1 LTKSSILALFEQSP
15 QLRKLRDAIAQP
27 FYRLRVTSPRINL
40 KGLTGS
46 SLSFVISNTFKAG
59 ENPFLIV
66 LNDKEEAAYFLND
79 LEELIG
85 DNDVLFYP
93 GSYRRPY
100 QIEETDNANVLLR
113 AEVLN
118 RINSRKKP
126 AVIVTYPDALF
137 EKVVTRKELD
147 KNTLKVKVED
157 TLSLEFLNE
166 VLFEYQF
173 KRVDFVTEPG
183 EFSVRGG
190 IVDVF
195 SFSHDQ
201 PYRIEFFGDE
211 VESIRT
217 FDVETQLSTEKV
229 KQISIIPNVANKLVH
244 ESRESFLKYISP
256 KTVIFSKNLDLV
268 YAQIDS
274 NFEKAKENFAK
285 LNEDIKHAEPEELF
299 LNSNIF
305 KAQINEFS
313 LVELNGGASHAE
325 PLQASMEHKGLHLDK
340 LSVPNNILFNTKPQ
354 PSFNK
359 KFNLLIENLN
369 ENHEAGYTNYIF
381 CATDQ
386 QAKRF
391 HDIFDSENELSSRA
405 ESREIHYKTI
415 VFPLYQGFID
425 NDLKIVCYTDH
436 QIFERYHKFHLKNG
450 YAKKQAITLKEL
462 NKLEIGDYV
471 THIDHGIGK
480 FGGLQKID
488 VEGKKQEAIKLMY
501 GERDILYVSIH
512 SLHKI
517 SKFNGKDG
525 APPKIYK
532 LGSGAWKKV
541 KEKTKS
547 RVKKIAFNLI
557 KIYAKRRLEKGFQ
570 YNPDSY
576 LQHELE
582 ASFIY
587 EDTPDQEKS
596 TADVKK
602 DMESERP
609 MDRLICGDVGFGKT
623 EVAIR
628 AAFKAVDNGKQVA
641 VLVPTTI
648 LAFQHARTFKERLK
662 EMPVEVDYLN
672 RFRTAKEKRTT
683 LERLAEGKVD
693 IIIGTH
699 QLVNK
704 NVKFKDLG
712 LLIVDEEQ
720 KFGVAV
726 KDKLK
731 SIKENVDVLTLTAT
745 PIPRTLQFSL
755 MAARDLSVITT
766 PPPNRYPI
774 ESRVIRFNEE
784 IIRDAVSYEIQRGG
798 QVFFI
803 HNRIENIKE
812 VAGMIQRLVPDAKVG
827 IGHGQME
834 GKKLETLMLSFMNG
848 EFDVLVSTTIVESGL
863 DVTNAN
869 TIFIHNA
876 NNFGLSDLHQM
887 RGRVGRSNKKA
898 FCYFITPPYKVMTTD
913 ARKRIEALEQFTELG
928 SGFNIAMKDLEI
940 RGAGDLLGGEQSGF
954 INEIGFETYQKIL
967 AEAIE
972 ELKENEFKEL
982 YKEVEGDK
990 PKIFI
995 KETQLDTDFELLFP
1009 DDYINNIT
1017 ERLNLYTQLN
1027 TIENEEDLQKF
1038 EAELVDRFGELPTQ
1052 AVDLFNSVRIKWMAN
1067 SIGLEKVI
1075 LKKNKFV
1082 GYFLAD
1088 QQSPFYQTLTFTKVL
1103 QYVQSHPKECQLK
1116 EKQTRN
1122 GLRLLLTFD
1131 RVTSVEKALGVLEPL
1146 AQEKASSVG

>member
-1 LTKSSILALFEQSP
+1 MQTQNLQI
-15 QLRKLRDAIAQP
+15 AIAKNQP
-27 FYRLRVTSPRINL
+27 FDGVYTERSRSAQDKPKLHL
-40 KGLTGS
+40 KGLVGS
-46 SLSFVISNTFKAG
+46 SLSFIISETFKQSEA
-59 ENPFLIV
+59 PFLLV
-66 LNDKEEAAYFLND
+66 FNDKEEAAFYLND
-79 LEELIG
+79 LELLLN
-85 DNDVLFYP
+85 DKDVLFYP

-126 AVIVTYPDALF
+126 AIIVTYPDALF
-137 EKVVTRKELD
+137 EKVVTRKELER
-147 KNTLKVKVED
+147 NTLKISLND
-157 TLSLEFLNE
+157 NLSIDFVNE

-195 SFSHDQ
+195 SFSHDE

-211 VESIRT
+211 VDSIRT
-217 FDVETQLSTEKV
+217 FDVETQLSTEQIK
-229 KQISIIPNVANKLVH
+229 KISIIPNVENKFLE
-244 ESRESFLKYISP
+244 ESRESFLKYIAS
-256 KTVIFSKNLDLV
+256 KTIVFTKNADLLFSR
-268 YAQIDS
+268 IDD
-274 NFEKAKENFAK
+274 FFGKAEDAFKTLSK
-285 LNEDIKHAEPEELF
+285 DIKHASPNELF
-299 LNSNIF
+299 CNSELL
-305 KAQINEFS
+305 KRQLLEYT
-313 LVELNGGASHAE
+313 LVEFGTSSYFNSE
-325 PLQASMEHKGLHLDK
+325 TIQ
-340 LSVPNNILFNTKPQ
+340 FNTSPQ

-359 KFNLLIENLN
+359 QFDLLIENLN
-369 ENHEAGYTNYIF
+369 ASHDKGYTNYIA
-381 CATDQ
+381 CVSEQ

-391 HDIFDSENELSSRA
+391 HDIFEDVEQDV
-405 ESREIHYKTI
+405 HYKTI
-415 VFPLYQGFID
+415 VLSLFQGFID
-425 NDLKIVCYTDH
+425 HDNKITCYTDH

-462 NKLEIGDYV
+462 TNLDIGDYV
-471 THIDHGIGK
+471 THIDHGIGR

-488 VEGKKQEAIKLMY
+488 VEGKKQEAIKLIY
-501 GERDILYVSIH
+501 GERDVLYLSIH

-517 SKFNGKDG
+517 TKFNGKDG
-525 APPKIYK
+525 KPPKIYK
-532 LGSGAWKKV
+532 LGSNAWKTLKQ
-541 KEKTKS
+541 KTKS
-547 RVKKIAFNLI
+547 RVKEIAFNLI
-557 KIYAKRRLEKGFQ
+557 QVYAKRKLEKGYQ
-570 YNPDSY
+570 YKPDSY
-576 LQHELE
+576 MQLELE
-582 ASFIY
+582 ASFLY
-587 EDTPDQEKS
+587 EDTPDQMSS
-596 TADVKK
+596 TADIKA

-609 MDRLICGDVGFGKT
+609 MDRLVCGDVGFGKT

-648 LAFQHARTFKERLK
+648 LAYQHYRTFTERLK
-662 EMPVEVDYLN
+662 DFPVTVDYVN
-672 RFRTAKEKRTT
+672 RFRTAKEKRET
-683 LERLAEGKVD
+683 LESLENGHVD

-726 KDKLK
+726 KEKLK
-731 SIKENVDVLTLTAT
+731 TLKDNVDVLTLTAT

-774 ESRVIRFNEE
+774 ESHVVRFNEE
-784 IIRDAVSYEIQRGG
+784 TIRDAITYEIQRGG

-827 IGHGQME
+827 VGHGQLD
-834 GKKLETLMLSFMNG
+834 GKKLENLMLSFMNG

-863 DVTNAN
+863 DVPNAN
-869 TIFIHNA
+869 TIFINNA

-898 FCYFITPPYKVMTTD
+898 FCYFITPEYSAMTDD
-913 ARKRIEALEQFTELG
+913 ARKRITALEQFSELG

-954 INEIGFETYQKIL
+954 INDIGFDTYQKIL
-967 AEAIE
+967 NEAIE
-972 ELKENEFKEL
+972 ELKENEFKDL
-982 YKEVEGDK
+982 YQDEGVDKEYVKD
-990 PKIFI
+990 ITI
-995 KETQLDTDFELLFP
+995 DSDFELLFP
-1009 DDYINNIT
+1009 DDYVNNIT

-1027 TIENEEDLQKF
+1027 TIKTEEELQVFENQ
-1038 EAELVDRFGELPTQ
+1038 LVDRFGELPKQ
-1052 AVDLFNSVRIKWMAN
+1052 VVDLLNSVRIKWIATK
-1067 SIGLEKVI
+1067 IGLEKVI
-1075 LKKNKFV
+1075 MKHGKLV
-1082 GYFLAD
+1082 GYFIND
-1088 QQSPFYQTLTFTKVL
+1088 QQSAFYQSHGFTKVL
-1103 QYVQSHPKECQLK
+1103 QFVQTHPNAAKMK
-1116 EKQTRN
+1116 EKQTRG
-1122 GLRLLLTFD
+1122 GLRLLLTFENIK
-1131 RVTSVEKALGVLEPL
+1131 SVKQALVVLQPIV
-1146 AQEKASSVG
+1146 A

>member
-1 LTKSSILALFEQSP
+1 MSKTSIAQNFAKSLQ
-15 QLRKLRDAIAQP
+15 QQKLRDTLVLFSKNTANIH
-27 FYRLRVTSPRINL
+27 L
-40 KGLTGS
+40 KGLVGS
-46 SLSFVISNTFKAG
+46 ALSFAVSDAFEEADV
-59 ENPFLIV
+59 PFLLV
-66 LNDKEEAAYFLND
+66 FNDKEEAAYFLND
-79 LEELIG
+79 LEQLIG
-85 DNDVLFYP
+85 EKNVLFYP

-100 QIEETDNANVLLR
+100 QMEETDNANVLLR

-147 KNTLKVKVED
+147 RSTLKIAIGD
-157 TLSLEFLNE
+157 LLSIDFVNE
-166 VLFEYQF
+166 VLFEYKF

-190 IVDVF
+190 IIDVF
-195 SFSHDQ
+195 SFSNDE

-211 VESIRT
+211 VDSIRS

-229 KQISIIPNVANKLVH
+229 KKISVMPNVENKKLD
-244 ESRESFLKYISP
+244 EIRESFLKYIASNTLVFV
-256 KTVIFSKNLDLV
+256 KDLDIFLAQLDKLFSK
-268 YAQIDS
+268 AEEAFKTIS
-274 NFEKAKENFAK
+274 EE
-285 LNEDIKHAEPEELF
+285 IKHSKPEELF
-299 LNSNIF
+299 CNSEII
-305 KAQINEFS
+305 KRQLMDFS
-313 LVELNGGASHAE
+313 VVELSTQAYLKSAE
-325 PLQASMEHKGLHLDK
+325 TIE
-340 LSVPNNILFNTKPQ
+340 FNTKPQ

-359 KFNLLIENLN
+359 QFDLLIDNLIENT
-369 ENHEAGYTNYIF
+369 EAGYTNYIF
-381 CATDQ
+381 CVSEQ

-391 HDIFDSENELSSRA
+391 HDIFDDQDRLVKYQTVVLSL
-405 ESREIHYKTI
+405 
-415 VFPLYQGFID
+415 FQGFID
-425 NDLKIVCYTDH
+425 ETSKMVCYTDH
-436 QIFERYHKFHLKNG
+436 QIFERYHKFQLKSG
-450 YAKKQAITLKEL
+450 YAKKQAITFKEL
-462 NKLEIGDYV
+462 SNLEVGDYV
-471 THIDHGIGK
+471 THIDHGIGR

-488 VEGKKQEAIKLMY
+488 VEGKKQEAIKLVY
-501 GERDILYVSIH
+501 GERDILYLSIH

-525 APPKIYK
+525 KPPKIYK
-532 LGSGAWKKV
+532 LGSNAWKNL

-547 RVKKIAFNLI
+547 RVKHIAYNLI
-557 KIYAKRRLEKGFQ
+557 ELYAKRRLQKGFAFG
-570 YNPDSY
+570 PDSY

-587 EDTPDQEKS
+587 EDTPDQT
-596 TADVKK
+596 TATAAVKE
-602 DMESERP
+602 DMETERP
-609 MDRLICGDVGFGKT
+609 MDRLVCGDVGFGKT

-648 LAFQHARTFKERLK
+648 LAFQHHKTFTERLK
-662 EMPVEVDYLN
+662 DFPVTVDYLN
-672 RFRTAKEKRTT
+672 RFRTAKERRET
-683 LERLAEGKVD
+683 LADLEAGKVD

-699 QLVNK
+699 QLVSK
-704 NVKFKDLG
+704 TVKFKDLG

-731 SIKENVDVLTLTAT
+731 TIKENVDTLTLTAT

-755 MAARDLSVITT
+755 MAARDLSTITT

-774 ESRVIRFNEE
+774 ETHVVRFAEDT
-784 IIRDAVSYEIQRGG
+784 IRDAISYEIQRGG

-834 GKKLETLMLSFMNG
+834 GKKLENLMLSFMNS

-869 TIFIHNA
+869 TIFINNA

-898 FCYFITPPYKVMTTD
+898 FCYFITPPYSAMTDD
-913 ARKRIEALEQFTELG
+913 ARKRITALEQFSELG
-928 SGFNIAMKDLEI
+928 SGINIAMKDLEI

-954 INEIGFETYQKIL
+954 INEIGFDTYQKIL
-967 AEAIE
+967 NEAIE
-972 ELKENEFKEL
+972 ELKENEFKDL
-982 YKEVEGDK
+982 YHKDEDVEDK
-990 PKIFI
+990 TFVKD
-995 KETQLDTDFELLFP
+995 TQIDADFELLFP
-1009 DDYINNIT
+1009 DDYINNIS

-1027 TIENEEDLQKF
+1027 SVKTEEELLKY
-1038 EAELVDRFGELPTQ
+1038 EAHLVDRFGELPTQ
-1052 AVDLFNSVRIKWMAN
+1052 AVDLLNSVRIKWIA
-1067 SIGLEKVI
+1067 SKIGLEKVVMKQGKLI
-1075 LKKNKFV
+1075 
-1082 GYFLAD
+1082 GYFIAD
-1088 QQSPFYQTLTFTKVL
+1088 QQSGFYQTQAFTKVL
-1103 QYVQSHPKECQLK
+1103 QYVQTHSRSCTMK
-1116 EKQTRN
+1116 EKKTRS
-1122 GLRLLLTFD
+1122 GLRLLLTFEKI
-1131 RVTSVEKALGVLEPL
+1131 TSVDRALKVLEPL
-1146 AQEKASSVG
+1146 DLRKKEEVEAS

>member
-1 LTKSSILALFEQSP
+1 MTKSSILALFEQSP
-15 QLRKLRDAIAQP
+15 QLRKLRDVISKT
-27 FYRLRVTSPRINL
+27 VTSSVLEKSSNQKISL

-46 SLSFVISNTFKAG
+46 SLSFIISDAFSAG
-59 ENPFLIV
+59 ENPFLIL
-66 LNDKEEAAYFLND
+66 LNDKEEAAYYLND
-79 LEELIG
+79 LEQLIG
-85 DNDVLFYP
+85 NSDVLFYP

-126 AVIVTYPDALF
+126 AVLVTYPDALF

-147 KNTLKVKVED
+147 KNTLKIKLED

-195 SFSHDQ
+195 SFSHDE

-229 KQISIIPNVANKLVH
+229 KRISIIPNVANKLVH
-244 ESRESFLKYISP
+244 ESRESFLKYISSN
-256 KTVIFSKNLDLV
+256 TVIFSKNLDLV
-268 YAQIDS
+268 YDRIDS
-274 NFEKAKENFAK
+274 NFEKAKESFKK
-285 LNEDIKHAEPEELF
+285 LNEEIKHAEPDELF
-299 LNSNIF
+299 LNSSVF
-305 KAQINEFS
+305 KEQLKQFQFLEIGQNS
-313 LVELNGGASHAE
+313 
-325 PLQASMEHKGLHLDK
+325 KD
-340 LSVPNNILFNTKPQ
+340 LSPTFEVIFNTKPQ

-359 KFNLLIENLN
+359 KFDLLIENLN
-369 ENHEAGYTNYIF
+369 DNHDAGYTNYIF

-391 HDIFDSENELSSRA
+391 HDIFE
-405 ESREIHYKTI
+405 ESQRTVHYKTV
-415 VFPLYQGFID
+415 VFPLYQGFVD

-547 RVKKIAFNLI
+547 RVKKIAFDLI

-570 YNPDSY
+570 YAPDSY

-648 LAFQHARTFKERLK
+648 LAFQHARTFRERLK
-662 EMPVEVDYLN
+662 EMPVTVDYLN
-672 RFRTAKEKRTT
+672 RFRTAKEKRET
-683 LERLAEGKVD
+683 LERLIEGKVD

-834 GKKLETLMLSFMNG
+834 GKKLENLMLSFMNG

-898 FCYFITPPYKVMTTD
+898 FCYFITPPYEVMTTD

-982 YKEVEGDK
+982 YEEVEGDK
-990 PKIFI
+990 PKVFV

-1027 TIENEEDLQKF
+1027 AIENEEGLQKF
-1038 EAELVDRFGELPTQ
+1038 ETELVDRFGELPTQ
-1052 AVDLFNSVRIKWMAN
+1052 VVDLFNSVRIKWLAN

-1075 LKKNKFV
+1075 LKKNKFI
-1082 GYFLAD
+1082 GYFLSD
-1088 QQSPFYQTLTFTKVL
+1088 QQSPFYQTAIFTKVL
-1103 QYVQSHPKECQLK
+1103 QYVQSHPKQCQLK

-1122 GLRLLLTFD
+1122 GLRLLLTFE
-1131 RVTSVEKALGVLEPL
+1131 RITSVEKALKVLDSL
-1146 AQEKASSVG
+1146 VQKN

>member
-1 LTKSSILALFEQSP
+1 MIF
-15 QLRKLRDAIAQP
+15 
-27 FYRLRVTSPRINL
+27 
-40 KGLTGS
+40 
-46 SLSFVISNTFKAG
+46 
-59 ENPFLIV
+59 
-66 LNDKEEAAYFLND
+66 NDKEEAAYYLND
-79 LEELIG
+79 LERLVGEK
-85 DNDVLFYP
+85 DVLFYP

-118 RINSRKKP
+118 RINSRRKP

-137 EKVVTRKELD
+137 EKVVTRRELE
-147 KNTLKVKVED
+147 KNTLKVKLND
-157 TLSLEFLNE
+157 TLSLDFLNE

-195 SFSHDQ
+195 SFSNDE

-211 VESIRT
+211 VDSIRT

-229 KQISIIPNVANKLVH
+229 KKISIIPNVANKFL
-244 ESRESFLKYISP
+244 EEKRESFLKYISSE
-256 KTVIFSKNLDLV
+256 TIVFVKNSDLLFGRLD
-268 YAQIDS
+268 D
-274 NFEKAKENFAK
+274 FFKKAEEAFKSLSTE
-285 LNEDIKHAEPEELF
+285 IKHAEPEVIF
-299 LNSNIF
+299 MNSESFREQLEGFRLISTGTSNSFSSTNDVAPIPVEVQFNI
-305 KAQINEFS
+305 
-313 LVELNGGASHAE
+313 
-325 PLQASMEHKGLHLDK
+325 
-340 LSVPNNILFNTKPQ
+340 KPQ

-359 KFNLLIENLN
+359 KFDLLIENLN
-369 ENHEAGYTNYIF
+369 DYRKRGYTNYIF
-381 CATDQ
+381 CASDQ

-391 HDIFDSENELSSRA
+391 HAIFEDAGEHASPEPGR
-405 ESREIHYKTI
+405 RVHYETL

-425 NDLKIVCYTDH
+425 DDLKLICYTDH

-462 NKLEIGDYV
+462 NKLVIGDYV
-471 THIDHGIGK
+471 THIDHGLGK

-501 GERDILYVSIH
+501 GDRDTLYVSIH

-525 APPKIYK
+525 AVPKIYK
-532 LGSGAWKKV
+532 LGSAAWKKL
-541 KEKTKS
+541 KQKTKTK
-547 RVKKIAFNLI
+547 VKKIAFDLI
-557 KIYAKRRLEKGFQ
+557 KVYAKRRMKKGFQ
-570 YNPDSY
+570 YAPDSY
-576 LQHELE
+576 LQNELE

-587 EDTPDQEKS
+587 EDTPDQSKS
-596 TADVKK
+596 TEDVKR

-628 AAFKAVDNGKQVA
+628 AAFKAAENGKQVA

-648 LAFQHARTFKERLK
+648 LAFQHHRTFTERLK
-662 EMPVEVDYLN
+662 EMPVTVDYLN
-672 RFRTAKEKRTT
+672 RFRTAKERRLT
-683 LERLAEGKVD
+683 LENLASGKVD

-720 KFGVAV
+720 KFGVSV

-774 ESRVIRFNEE
+774 ESSVIRFNETT
-784 IIRDAVSYEIQRGG
+784 IRDAVSYEIQRGG

-834 GKKLETLMLSFMNG
+834 GKKLETLMLAFMNG

-869 TIFIHNA
+869 TIFINNA

-898 FCYFITPPYKVMTTD
+898 FCYFITPPYEAMTQD
-913 ARKRIEALEQFTELG
+913 ARKRIEALEQYTALG

-967 AEAIE
+967 SEAIE

-982 YKEVEGDK
+982 YEEVEGHK
-990 PKIFI
+990 EKVFV
-995 KETQLDTDFELLFP
+995 KETQIDSDFELQFP
-1009 DDYINNIT
+1009 DDYINNTT
-1017 ERLNLYTQLN
+1017 ERLKMYTELN
-1027 TIENEEDLQKF
+1027 QIEEEVGLKKF
-1038 EAELVDRFGELPTQ
+1038 EAQLIDRFGKLPLQ
-1052 AVDLFNSVRIKWMAN
+1052 AKDLLNSVRIKWLAKD
-1067 SIGLEKVI
+1067 IGLEKVVM
-1075 LKKNKFV
+1075 KKGKLI
-1082 GYFLAD
+1082 GYFIAD
-1088 QQSPFYQTLTFTKVL
+1088 QQSDFYQSALFTKVL
-1103 QYVQSHPKECQLK
+1103 QFVQTNHQICRIK

-1122 GLRLLLTFD
+1122 GLRLLLIFEGIA
-1131 RVTSVEKALGVLEPL
+1131 SIKMALEAL
-1146 AQEKASSVG
+1146 ASFGIIYADQQITL

>member
-1 LTKSSILALFEQSP
+1 LVKNPISELYTKS
-15 QLRKLRDAIAQP
+15 QLLLKLQNAIAQNE
-27 FYRLRVTSPRINL
+27 TSKPL
-40 KGLTGS
+40 KTHLNGLVGS
-46 SLSFVISNTFKAG
+46 SISFVISETFKQ
-59 ENPFLIV
+59 NDVPYLLVF
-66 LNDKEEAAYFLND
+66 NDKEEAAYHLND
-79 LEELIG
+79 LEQLIG
-85 DNDVLFYP
+85 ENDVLFYP

-118 RINSRKKP
+118 RINSRKQP

-147 KNTLKVKVED
+147 KNTLKIKLED
-157 TLSLEFLNE
+157 SISLDFLNE

-195 SFSHDQ
+195 SFSHDE

-229 KQISIIPNVANKLVH
+229 NKISIIPNVANKFLQ
-244 ESRESFLKYISP
+244 EKRESFLKYVSP
-256 KTVIFSKNLDLV
+256 KTIVFAKNTELLFDRLDDFFSK
-268 YAQIDS
+268 AEEA
-274 NFEKAKENFAK
+274 FTK
-285 LNEDIKHAEPEELF
+285 LSEEIKHAQPDQLF
-299 LNSNIF
+299 LNSEQF
-305 KAQINEFS
+305 KKQLQEFGVIS
-313 LVELNGGASHAE
+313 FGSNNKQNNKHVPELNF
-325 PLQASMEHKGLHLDK
+325 K
-340 LSVPNNILFNTKPQ
+340 TKPQ

-359 KFNLLIENLN
+359 KFDLLIENLN
-369 ENHEAGYTNYIF
+369 SNYKNGYTNFIC

-391 HDIFDSENELSSRA
+391 HDIFEEVEQQVQYRTL
-405 ESREIHYKTI
+405 
-415 VFPLYQGFID
+415 VFPLHQGFID
-425 NDLKIVCYTDH
+425 DDLDIVCYTDH
-436 QIFERYHKFHLKNG
+436 QIFERYHKFSLKNG
-450 YAKKQAITLKEL
+450 YAKKQAITLKEIT
-462 NKLEIGDYV
+462 KLEIGDYV
-471 THIDHGIGK
+471 THIDHGVGK

-501 GERDILYVSIH
+501 SERDILYVSIH

-525 APPKIYK
+525 TPPKIYK
-532 LGSGAWKKV
+532 LGSAAWKKV
-541 KEKTKS
+541 KQKTKS
-547 RVKKIAFNLI
+547 RVKQIAFDLI
-557 KIYAKRRLEKGFQ
+557 KVYAKRRLQKGFQ
-570 YNPDSY
+570 YDPDGY

-587 EDTPDQEKS
+587 EDTPDQS
-596 TADVKK
+596 TATADIKR

-628 AAFKAVDNGKQVA
+628 AAFKAVANGKQVA

-648 LAFQHARTFKERLK
+648 LAFQHNKTFKERLK
-662 EMPVEVDYLN
+662 DMPVTVDYLN
-672 RFRTAKEKRTT
+672 RFRTAKERKLT
-683 LERLAEGKVD
+683 LEKLEAGTVD

-704 NVKFKDLG
+704 KVKFKDLG

-755 MAARDLSVITT
+755 MAARDLSVINT

-774 ESRVIRFNEE
+774 ESQVIRFSEE
-784 IIRDAVSYEIQRGG
+784 TIRDAVTYEIQRGG

-812 VAGMIQRLVPDAKVG
+812 VAGMIQRLVPDAKIG

-834 GKKLETLMLSFMNG
+834 GKKLETLMLAFMGG

-863 DVTNAN
+863 DVSNAN
-869 TIFIHNA
+869 TIFINNA

-898 FCYFITPPYKVMTTD
+898 FCYFITPPYDMMTSD
-913 ARKRIEALEQFTELG
+913 AQKRIQALEQFTALG

-940 RGAGDLLGGEQSGF
+940 RGAGDILGGEQSGF
-954 INEIGFETYQKIL
+954 INEIGFDAYQKIL
-967 AEAIE
+967 AEAID

-982 YKEVEGDK
+982 YEEVEGHQEKVFLKD
-990 PKIFI
+990 
-995 KETQLDTDFELLFP
+995 THLDTDFELLYP
-1009 DDYINNIT
+1009 DDYINNVT
-1017 ERLNLYTQLN
+1017 ERLNLYTELN
-1027 TIENEEDLQKF
+1027 TIKDEKGLENY
-1038 EAELVDRFGELPTQ
+1038 EAQLIDRFGELPSE
-1052 AVDLFNSVRIKWMAN
+1052 ADDLLNSVRLKWIAT
-1067 SIGLEKVI
+1067 SIGLEKVV
-1075 LKKNKFV
+1075 LKQEKLI
-1082 GYFLAD
+1082 GYFIAD
-1088 QQSPFYQTLTFTKVL
+1088 QQSEFYQSPNFTKVL
-1103 QYVQSHPKECQLK
+1103 RFVQSNGSICKMK

-1122 GLRLLLTFD
+1122 GLRLLLVFEGI
-1131 RVTSVEKALGVLEPL
+1131 TSIDKALKAITPLEHL
-1146 AQEKASSVG
+1146 KMTSEQTK